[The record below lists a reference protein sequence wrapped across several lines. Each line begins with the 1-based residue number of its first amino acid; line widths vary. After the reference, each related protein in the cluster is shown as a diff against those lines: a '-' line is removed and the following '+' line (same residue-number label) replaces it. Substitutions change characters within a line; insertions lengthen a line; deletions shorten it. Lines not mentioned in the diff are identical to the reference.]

1 MYPLICW
8 QWVCQH
14 VLFGNWSDVNDLFF
28 SILGLAA
35 LLAVDFLAI
44 ATRAAYTQT
53 NHARLLGL
61 REQMEAKV
69 NIAINLLHNLPRLK
83 ASLNLTLLLARF
95 FILGIVFLYTAGIL
109 NTSVVWVFWIG
120 MTLTAIL
127 MFWFEW
133 AVENQASRYPEIW
146 AVKLAPYARIW
157 MALMKPLLLPL
168 AVGSEEQSI
177 PDGLGSVTED
187 ELKTLVDAG
196 QEEGVFEQG
205 ERQMI
210 FSIFQLRE
218 TLAREIMVPRIDM
231 LALDVL
237 TPLEDAVDALLQ
249 SGHSR
254 VPVFEETVDNTLGLL
269 YAKDLLRVWRT
280 GGQLNSLRDLLR
292 PAYFVP
298 EAKKVDE
305 LLTELQAQRI
315 HMAVVV
321 DEYGGVA
328 GLVTLE
334 DIVEEIVGEIL
345 DEYDQGEEAPYQVLK
360 TGEYV
365 FLGRVDLDDFNEI
378 MTSHL
383 PSDEADT
390 IGGFMYSRIGRV
402 PDVGEKVR
410 EDLLLLT
417 VEQVSGRRIRKVRAQ
432 WLLPET
438 DEGREKK
445 HANERSARTINS
457 NSN

>member
-1 MYPLICW
+1 M
-8 QWVCQH
+8 
-14 VLFGNWSDVNDLFF
+14 NDLFLA
-28 SILGLAA
+28 ILGLAA
-35 LLAVDFLAI
+35 LLTIDYLAI
-44 ATRAAYTQT
+44 SARAAYAQT
-53 NHARLLGL
+53 NHARLLAL

-69 NIAINLLHNLPRLK
+69 NTAIGLLYSLPRLR
-83 ASLNLTLLLARF
+83 ASLNLTLLLVRF
-95 FILGIVFLYTAGIL
+95 FILGMILLYLNSLPADLLSWVFL
-109 NTSVVWVFWIG
+109 VV
-120 MTLTAIL
+120 LAASAIL
-127 MFWFEW
+127 LFWFEW
-133 AVENQASRYPEIW
+133 AVESRVSRNPEIW
-146 AVKLAPYARIW
+146 AIRLSSYGKIW
-157 MALMKPLLLPL
+157 MALTKPLLLPL
-168 AVGSEEQSI
+168 NFGGADQILPEGI
-177 PDGLGSVTED
+177 GSVTED

-196 QEEGVFEQG
+196 QEEGIFEQG

-210 FSIFQLRE
+210 FSIFQLRD

-231 LALDVL
+231 LALDVS
-237 TPLEDAVDALLQ
+237 TPLTDAVDALLQ

-269 YAKDLLRVWRT
+269 YAKDLLRVWRM
-280 GGQLNSLRDLLR
+280 GDQLNSLRDLLR

-315 HMAVVV
+315 HMAIVV

-365 FLGRVDLDDFNEI
+365 FLGRVDLDDFNEV
-378 MTSHL
+378 MSSHL
-383 PSDEADT
+383 PVEEADT

-402 PDVGEKVR
+402 PEVGEKVL
-410 EDLLLLT
+410 EDSLLLT
-417 VEQVSGRRIRKVRAQ
+417 VEQVSGRQDSQDPGPMVVV
-432 WLLPET
+432 
-438 DEGREKK
+438 
-445 HANERSARTINS
+445 
-457 NSN
+457 

>member
-1 MYPLICW
+1 M
-8 QWVCQH
+8 
-14 VLFGNWSDVNDLFF
+14 NDLPFA
-28 SILGLAA
+28 ILGLVV
-35 LLAVDFLAI
+35 LLGIDSLAI
-44 ATRAAYTQT
+44 TARAAFTQT
-53 NHARLLGL
+53 NHARLLIL

-69 NIAINLLHNLPRLK
+69 NLAVSLLYNLPRLK

-95 FILGIVFLYTAGIL
+95 FSLGIVLLYLKSLPAANL
-109 NTSVVWVFWIG
+109 WWVFPVV
-120 MTLTAIL
+120 LAISAL
-127 MFWFEW
+127 LLFWFEW
-133 AVENQASRYPEIW
+133 VVESRVNRSPEMW
-146 AVKLAPYARIW
+146 AVKLAPYARILV
-157 MALMKPLLLPL
+157 ALMRPLLLPL
-168 AVGSEEQSI
+168 SISGEEQTL
-177 PDGLGSVTED
+177 PEGLASVTED

-196 QEEGVFEQG
+196 QEEGVFEKG

-210 FSIFQLRE
+210 FSVIQLRD

-231 LALDVL
+231 LALDVS
-237 TPLEDAVDALLQ
+237 TPLADAVDALLQ

-269 YAKDLLRVWRT
+269 YAKDLLRVWRM
-280 GGQLNSLRDLLR
+280 GGQLDSLRDLLR

-315 HMAVVV
+315 HMAIVV

-345 DEYDQGEEAPYQVLK
+345 DEYDQAEEAPYQVLK

-378 MTSHL
+378 MSSHL
-383 PSDEADT
+383 PAEEADT

-402 PDVGEKVR
+402 PEVGEKVQ
-410 EDLLLLT
+410 ENSLLLT

-432 WLLPET
+432 WLLPEA
-438 DEGREKK
+438 DGGEERY
-445 HANERSARTINS
+445 ANERSPRTIDTNS
-457 NSN
+457 H

>member
-1 MYPLICW
+1 
-8 QWVCQH
+8 
-14 VLFGNWSDVNDLFF
+14 VNDLFF
-28 SILGLAA
+28 SILGFAA
-35 LLAVDFLAI
+35 LLAIDYLAI

-53 NHARLLGL
+53 NHARLLSL

-69 NIAINLLHNLPRLK
+69 SIAVSLLYSLPRLK

-95 FILGIVFLYTAGIL
+95 FILGIVFLYTAVIPNNPIPWL
-109 NTSVVWVFWIG
+109 FWIL
-120 MTLTAIL
+120 MVLSAIVV
-127 MFWFEW
+127 FWFEW
-133 AVENQASRYPEIW
+133 AVENQVSRNPEIW
-146 AVKLAPYARIW
+146 AVKLAPFARIW
-157 MALMKPLLLPL
+157 VTLMKPLMLPL
-168 AVGSEEQSI
+168 AFGSEEQITSESI
-177 PDGLGSVTED
+177 GSVTED

-231 LALDVL
+231 LVLDVL
-237 TPLEDAVDALLQ
+237 TSLTDAVDTLLQ

-315 HMAVVV
+315 HMAIVV

-345 DEYDQGEEAPYQVLK
+345 DEYDQAEEAPYQVLK
-360 TGEYV
+360 TGEHI

-378 MTSHL
+378 MSSNL

-402 PDVGEKVR
+402 PEVGEKVK
-410 EDLLLLT
+410 EDTLLLT

-432 WLLPET
+432 WLLPEP
-438 DEGREKK
+438 DGGEENQ
-445 HANERSARTINS
+445 HANERSTRTLDTNS
-457 NSN
+457 N

>member
-1 MYPLICW
+1 
-8 QWVCQH
+8 
-14 VLFGNWSDVNDLFF
+14 VNDLFF
-28 SILGLAA
+28 SILGFAA
-35 LLAVDFLAI
+35 LLAMDYLAI

-53 NHARLLGL
+53 NHARLLSL

-69 NIAINLLHNLPRLK
+69 SIAVSLLYSLPRLK

-95 FILGIVFLYTAGIL
+95 FILGIVFLYTAVIPNNPIPWL
-109 NTSVVWVFWIG
+109 FWIL
-120 MTLTAIL
+120 MALSAIVV
-127 MFWFEW
+127 FWFEW
-133 AVENQASRYPEIW
+133 AVENQVSRNPEIW
-146 AVKLAPYARIW
+146 AVKLAPFARIW
-157 MALMKPLLLPL
+157 VTLMKPLMLPL
-168 AVGSEEQSI
+168 AFGSEEQNTSESI
-177 PDGLGSVTED
+177 GSVTED

-231 LALDVL
+231 LVLDVL
-237 TPLEDAVDALLQ
+237 TPLTDAVDTLLQ

-315 HMAVVV
+315 HMAIVV

-345 DEYDQGEEAPYQVLK
+345 DEYDQAEEAPYQVLK
-360 TGEYV
+360 TGEHI

-378 MTSHL
+378 MSSNL

-402 PDVGEKVR
+402 PEVGEKVK
-410 EDLLLLT
+410 EDTLLLT

-432 WLLPET
+432 WLLPEP
-438 DEGREKK
+438 DGGEENQ
-445 HANERSARTINS
+445 HANERSTRTLDTNS
-457 NSN
+457 N

>member
-1 MYPLICW
+1 
-8 QWVCQH
+8 
-14 VLFGNWSDVNDLFF
+14 VNDLFF
-28 SILGLAA
+28 SILGLSV
-35 LLAVDFLAI
+35 LLLVDYLAI
-44 ATRAAYTQT
+44 ATRAAYAQT

-61 REQMEAKV
+61 REQMEVRV
-69 NIAINLLHNLPRLK
+69 NIAVSLLYSLPRLR

-95 FILGIVFLYTAGIL
+95 FILGIVFLYVTGIL
-109 NTSVVWVFWIG
+109 VNSTLWLFWVVIA
-120 MTLTAIL
+120 LSAIL
-127 MFWFEW
+127 VFWFEW
-133 AVENQASRYPEIW
+133 AVESQVSRNPEIW
-146 AVKLAPYARIW
+146 AVKLAPYARTW
-157 MALMKPLLLPL
+157 LTVVKPLMLPL
-168 AVGSEEQSI
+168 AFGSEEQII
-177 PDGLGSVTED
+177 PEGSGSVTED

-237 TPLEDAVDALLQ
+237 TPLADAVDALLQ

-280 GGQLNSLRDLLR
+280 GGQLNSLRDLVR

-315 HMAVVV
+315 HMAIVV

-378 MTSHL
+378 MSSHL

-410 EDLLLLT
+410 EDSLLLT

-432 WLLPET
+432 WELPEP
-438 DEGREKK
+438 DGGEEKQ
-445 HANERSARTINS
+445 HANGRSTRTIDS

>member
-1 MYPLICW
+1 
-8 QWVCQH
+8 
-14 VLFGNWSDVNDLFF
+14 VNDLFF
-28 SILGLAA
+28 SILGFAA
-35 LLAVDFLAI
+35 LLAMDYLAI

-53 NHARLLGL
+53 NHARLLSL

-69 NIAINLLHNLPRLK
+69 SIAVSLLYSLPRLK

-95 FILGIVFLYTAGIL
+95 FILGIVFLYTAVIPNNPIPWL
-109 NTSVVWVFWIG
+109 FWIL
-120 MTLTAIL
+120 MALSAIVV
-127 MFWFEW
+127 FWFEW
-133 AVENQASRYPEIW
+133 AVENQVSRNPEIW
-146 AVKLAPYARIW
+146 AVKLAPFARIW
-157 MALMKPLLLPL
+157 VTLMKPLMLPL
-168 AVGSEEQSI
+168 AFGSEEQNTSESI
-177 PDGLGSVTED
+177 GSVTED

-231 LALDVL
+231 LVLDVL
-237 TPLEDAVDALLQ
+237 TPLTDAVDTLLQ

-315 HMAVVV
+315 HMAIVV

-345 DEYDQGEEAPYQVLK
+345 DEYDQAEEAPYQVLK
-360 TGEYV
+360 TGEHI

-378 MTSHL
+378 MSSNL

-402 PDVGEKVR
+402 PEVGEKVK
-410 EDLLLLT
+410 EDTLLLT

-432 WLLPET
+432 WLLPEP
-438 DEGREKK
+438 DEGEENQ
-445 HANERSARTINS
+445 HANERSTRTLDTNS
-457 NSN
+457 N

>member
-1 MYPLICW
+1 M
-8 QWVCQH
+8 
-14 VLFGNWSDVNDLFF
+14 NDLFF
-28 SILGLAA
+28 SILGFAA
-35 LLAVDFLAI
+35 LLAIDYLAI

-53 NHARLLGL
+53 NHARLLSL
-61 REQMEAKV
+61 REQMEANV
-69 NIAINLLHNLPRLK
+69 SIAVSLLYSLPRLK

-95 FILGIVFLYTAGIL
+95 FILGIVFLYTAVIPNNPIPWL
-109 NTSVVWVFWIG
+109 FWI
-120 MTLTAIL
+120 LVALSAIVV
-127 MFWFEW
+127 FWFEW
-133 AVENQASRYPEIW
+133 AVENRVSRNPEIW
-146 AVKLAPYARIW
+146 AVKLAPFARIW
-157 MALMKPLLLPL
+157 MTLMKPLMLPL
-168 AVGSEEQSI
+168 AFGSEEQII
-177 PDGLGSVTED
+177 PEGIGSVTED

-231 LALDVL
+231 LVLDVL
-237 TPLEDAVDALLQ
+237 TPLADAVDTLLQ

-269 YAKDLLRVWRT
+269 YVKDLLRVWRT

-315 HMAVVV
+315 HMAIVV

-345 DEYDQGEEAPYQVLK
+345 DEYDQAEEAPYQVLK
-360 TGEYV
+360 TGEHI

-378 MTSHL
+378 MSSNL

-402 PDVGEKVR
+402 PEVGEKVK
-410 EDLLLLT
+410 EDTLLLT

-432 WLLPET
+432 WLLPEA
-438 DEGREKK
+438 DGGEENQ
-445 HANERSARTINS
+445 HANERSTRTLDTNS
-457 NSN
+457 H

>member
-1 MYPLICW
+1 
-8 QWVCQH
+8 
-14 VLFGNWSDVNDLFF
+14 
-28 SILGLAA
+28 
-35 LLAVDFLAI
+35 
-44 ATRAAYTQT
+44 
-53 NHARLLGL
+53 
-61 REQMEAKV
+61 
-69 NIAINLLHNLPRLK
+69 
-83 ASLNLTLLLARF
+83 
-95 FILGIVFLYTAGIL
+95 
-109 NTSVVWVFWIG
+109 
-120 MTLTAIL
+120 
-127 MFWFEW
+127 
-133 AVENQASRYPEIW
+133 VESQVSRNPEIS
-146 AVKLAPYARIW
+146 AVQLAPYARTW
-157 MALMKPLLLPL
+157 LTVVKPLMLPL
-168 AVGSEEQSI
+168 AFGSEEQII
-177 PDGLGSVTED
+177 PEGSGSVTED

-237 TPLEDAVDALLQ
+237 TPLADAVDALLQ

-280 GGQLNSLRDLLR
+280 GGQLNSLRDLVR

-315 HMAVVV
+315 HMAIVV

-378 MTSHL
+378 MSSHL

-410 EDLLLLT
+410 EDSLLLT

-432 WLLPET
+432 WELPEP
-438 DEGREKK
+438 DGGEEKQ
-445 HANERSARTINS
+445 HANGRSTRTIDS